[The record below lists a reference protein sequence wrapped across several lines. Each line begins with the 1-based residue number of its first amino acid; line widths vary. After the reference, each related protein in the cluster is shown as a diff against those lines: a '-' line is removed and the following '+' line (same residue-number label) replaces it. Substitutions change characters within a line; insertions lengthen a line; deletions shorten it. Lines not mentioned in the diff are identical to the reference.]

1 MLNKTN
7 TQSSVLGKG
16 KRENL
21 KQEESERGPV
31 LRGESDDAG
40 KTGGIV
46 AFGKR
51 QVVRSEGWM
60 RLKEGSTEIVPQ
72 I

>member
-1 MLNKTN
+1 M
-7 TQSSVLGKG
+7 
-16 KRENL
+16 
-21 KQEESERGPV
+21 
-31 LRGESDDAG
+31 LRGECDDAG

-51 QVVRSEGWM
+51 QVVSSEGWM